1 MKELDVK
8 KIYSDNLT
16 SVGELTAQ
24 LTITQSKL
32 LSAIIIMQFVIEN
45 PDDTEVNLRSMQKF
59 VDQFTKS

>member
-16 SVGELTAQ
+16 SVSEMAAHLTN
-24 LTITQSKL
+24 IESKL